1 MMSDSALDLQDQPG
15 DPAALAAETP
25 AARYA
30 RAAQVEVTTVLM
42 VSGSPIVL
50 EYFERSSQSSPDT
63 RVTTRCATLEALLEK
78 EGPEGFDFD
87 IIVFET
93 TEGDAGQIAALRKIA
108 ALRAGRSRF
117 LALADRQLSLAH
129 AGALIKAG
137 VEEVLPLATVMPE
150 LAPVPAKASAPG
162 AYASLEGVVVAVA
175 KSRGGVGGTTTAV
188 NLAHALQTEAK
199 PAKGAR
205 PKKVAVVDFDLQTG
219 AVGAFLDLED
229 NGSVIEMLREGEV
242 PDANFLRAS
251 VLMHASG
258 LGVLPAPTELAPV
271 DALSIPMIEAMVER
285 LREHFDYVVIDL
297 PTVVLP
303 SLGAL
308 LSKCSQII
316 MVTDTSVPAIRQTS
330 RLLNTFAQENITL
343 PVEVVIAGEAK
354 PFRLPASLQ
363 EASELLGLP
372 FTHWVPREDKLA
384 RRAVDLGK
392 PVAEVAKRSGMAKA
406 YRRLADA
413 LILAHGKKKL
423 G

>member
-1 MMSDSALDLQDQPG
+1 MTVFEPEAAFQPEQGVVASAG
-15 DPAALAAETP
+15 AA
-25 AARYA
+25 YA
-30 RAAQVEVTTVLM
+30 RAALTEVTTVLM

-50 EYFERSSQSSPDT
+50 EYFERSSHGAPDT
-63 RVTTRCATLEALLEK
+63 RVTTRCSSLAALLDR
-78 EGPEGFDFD
+78 EGPAAFASD

-93 TEGDAGQIAALRKIA
+93 SDGDAGQIEALRKIA
-108 ALRAGRSRF
+108 KLRAGKSRF
-117 LALADRQLSLAH
+117 LALADKQLSLAH
-129 AGALIKAG
+129 SGALIQAG

-150 LAPVPAKASAPG
+150 MAAAPPKDSAPG
-162 AYASLEGVVVAVA
+162 DYVSQEGVVVVVA

-188 NLAHALQTEAK
+188 NLAHALQSEAK

-205 PKKVAVVDFDLQTG
+205 PNKVVVVDFDVQTG

-242 PDANFLRAS
+242 PQANFLRAS
-251 VLMHASG
+251 VQKHASG

-271 DALSIPMIEAMVER
+271 DAMTIPMIEALVER

-308 LSKCSQII
+308 LAKSSQII

-343 PVEVVIAGEAK
+343 PVEIVIAGAAK
-354 PFRLPASLQ
+354 PFRMPASLQ

-372 FTHWVPREDKLA
+372 FTHWIPRDAKIA
-384 RRAVDLGK
+384 RRAIDLGR
-392 PVAEVAKRSGMAKA
+392 PVAEIAKRSAMSKA
-406 YRRLADA
+406 YRKLADA
-413 LILAHGKKKL
+413 LILAHGKKHSV
-423 G
+423 